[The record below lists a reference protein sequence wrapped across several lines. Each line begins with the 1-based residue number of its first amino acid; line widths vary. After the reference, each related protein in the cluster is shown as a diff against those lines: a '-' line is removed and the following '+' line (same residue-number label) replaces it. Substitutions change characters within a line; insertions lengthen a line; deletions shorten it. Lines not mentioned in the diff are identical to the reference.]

1 MTKSLLKLSIPFL
14 VGALV
19 AAQSLQPAQAQEK
32 VVFGTV
38 TTVPL
43 SIGVIVSAKQLGF
56 FKDEGLD
63 VDIVSFNGTGTL
75 LPQMTSKRVHI
86 GYPNPD
92 VLIVSRQPG
101 KDPIPLKFFYN
112 ATRESAWEFVVP
124 SDSPIKTLKDLDGKK
139 LGVGALTFGNI
150 PITKAMFKELGVN
163 VELVP
168 VGVGAP
174 AFLAF
179 RDKRVDALNLF
190 DSMHAILETQGTVIR
205 RLDMPKKYKDLFSNG
220 FVAHEDTIRDNPKM
234 LAGFGRAI
242 AKASV
247 FCEPNPTACVKAFWE
262 QYPNQK
268 PAGVDE
274 AKAIQ
279 DGTKIMRS
287 RFDKY
292 LQFDDPKNRRW
303 GEFALDS
310 WKDFA
315 AALHEGGQITTKDVP
330 VETCFTNALVPEFMK
345 FDAAAIAARARA
357 AN

>member
-1 MTKSLLKLSIPFL
+1 MTKSLLKLSLPL
-14 VGALV
+14 LAGALL
-19 AAQSLQPAQAQEK
+19 AAQPVQQAHAQEK

-38 TTVPL
+38 TAITL
-43 SIGVIVSAKQLGF
+43 SIGVIVAAKELGF
-56 FKDEGLD
+56 YKDEGLD

-112 ATRESAWEFVVP
+112 ATRESAWEFAVLN
-124 SDSPIKTLKDLDGKK
+124 DSPIKALKDLNGKK

-174 AFLAF
+174 AFLAL
-179 RDKRVDALNLF
+179 RDKKVDGLNLF

-205 RLDMPKKYKDLFSNG
+205 RLDMPQKYKDLFSNG

-234 LAGFGRAI
+234 LAGFGRAV
-242 AKASV
+242 AKATV
-247 FCEPNPTACVKAFWE
+247 FCEANPAACVKAFWA

-268 PAGVDE
+268 PTGVDE
-274 AKAIQ
+274 ATAIQ
-279 DGTKIMRS
+279 NGMKIMRS
-287 RFDKY
+287 RSDKY
-292 LQFDDPKNRRW
+292 LEFEDPKNRRW
-303 GEFALDS
+303 GEFTLKS

-315 AALHEGGQITTKDVP
+315 TALYEGGQLTTKDVP

-345 FDAAAIAARARA
+345 FDAAAIVARAKA

>member
-1 MTKSLLKLSIPFL
+1 MTKSLLKLSLPFL
-14 VGALV
+14 VAALA
-19 AAQSLQPAQAQEK
+19 AAQPLRPAQAQEK

-38 TTVPL
+38 TAITL

-63 VDIVSFNGTGTL
+63 VVIVSFNGTGTL

-112 ATRESAWEFVVP
+112 ATRESAWEFVVLN
-124 SDSPIKTLKDLDGKK
+124 DSPIRTLKDLDGKK

-150 PITKAMFKELGVN
+150 PITKAMFKELGAN

-179 RDKRVDALNLF
+179 RDKKVDALNLF

-205 RLDMPKKYKDLFSNG
+205 RLDMPRKYKDLFSNG

-242 AKASV
+242 AKATV
-247 FCEPNPTACVKAFWE
+247 FCEANPAACVKAFWA

-268 PAGVDE
+268 PANVDE

-279 DGTKIMRS
+279 DGIKIMRS
-287 RFDKY
+287 RSDKY
-292 LQFDDPKNRRW
+292 LEFDDPKNRRW
-303 GEFALDS
+303 GEFSPKS
-310 WKDFA
+310 WQDFA
-315 AALHEGGQITTKDVP
+315 VALYEGGQLSTKDVP
-330 VETCFTNALVPEFMK
+330 VETCYTNALVPEFMK
-345 FDAAAIAARARA
+345 FDAAAIVARAKA